1 MMKTVA
7 LAAILLMTFALGML
21 AARAEQPSAEPKTS
35 VIPPPTTVAE
45 ARARA
50 RLLHETIRGTLQVV
64 HRDFFEEDG
73 SSPIPSASM
82 SDVFTEM
89 ARSFDVKMRWLIV
102 QTDVMN
108 VDHRPQDD
116 FEKQAAK
123 QLAKGKPRFESVEN
137 GRYRFA
143 GPIRLASQC
152 LKCHVKARTSNE
164 DRIAGLLISMPLGIG
179 AREVKRWQ
187 K

>member
-1 MMKTVA
+1 MKTVA
-7 LAAILLMTFALGML
+7 LAAILLMIFSIWTL
-21 AARAEQPSAEPKTS
+21 AVRAEQPSEQPKAS
-35 VIPPPTTVAE
+35 AIPPPTTVAE

-73 SSPIPSASM
+73 SSPIPSSSM
-82 SDVFTEM
+82 SDVFSEM
-89 ARSFDVKMRWLIV
+89 ARSFDVQMRWLIV

-108 VDHRPQDD
+108 VDHRPQDE
-116 FEKQAAK
+116 FEKQAVK
-123 QLAKGKPRFESVEN
+123 QLARGKTRFESVED

-164 DRIAGLLISMPLGIG
+164 DRVAGLLISMPLEGDAVG
-179 AREVKRWQ
+179 ENAQVK
-187 K
+187 

>member
-1 MMKTVA
+1 MKTVS
-7 LAAILLMTFALGML
+7 LAVTLLMAFAIGLF
-21 AARAEQPSAEPKTS
+21 AARAKEPSPQIKPPAIS
-35 VIPPPTTVAE
+35 PPTTVAE

-73 SSPIPSASM
+73 SSPIPSSSM

-89 ARSFDVKMRWLIV
+89 ARSFDVRMRWLIV

-108 VDHRPQDD
+108 VDHRPQDE
-116 FEKQAAK
+116 FEEKAAK
-123 QLAKGKPRFESVEN
+123 QLAKGKPQFELVED

-164 DRIAGLLISMPLGIG
+164 DRTAGLLISMPLGIG
-179 AREVKRWQ
+179 AGEVK
-187 K
+187 